1 MRSSAFARRSRWQ
14 GTTVFLRGEAA
25 VDLQAGAGNV
35 TGFGARQVGDQTPAA
50 VSKNVARLEA
60 DLGVRL
66 FQRSTRSL
74 ALTEAGERFLRE
86 VAGGLA
92 TIQCAIANLASAEG
106 QPAGTP
112 KVSMALAFGRDYLMP
127 LLGDFVARYPA
138 IVPDWHFDNHRTGK
152 PTQVRSRFIKPA
164 TGCCPRR
171 RARSLTSWWRNLL
184 ILRGRWRR
192 LAECVRV
199 E

>member
-1 MRSSAFARRSRWQ
+1 M
-14 GTTVFLRGEAA
+14 
-25 VDLQAGAGNV
+25 
-35 TGFGARQVGDQTPAA
+35 
-50 VSKNVARLEA
+50 ARLEA

-92 TIQCAIANLASAEG
+92 MIQCAIANLASAEG

-127 LLGDFVARYPA
+127 LLGDFVALESRRF
-138 IVPDWHFDNHRTGK
+138 VPTGIS
-152 PTQVRSRFIKPA
+152 TITELVS
-164 TGCCPRR
+164 RR
-171 RARSLTSWWRNLL
+171 RSDLALLTRSHRLLPAKTRASLTSWWRDLL